1 MDDTYYNFTCVSK
14 ANDTLDIQSDVL
26 KIKTS
31 GNRPIFIFL
40 VSAFMCVA
48 LSAQM
53 CGLELIRL
61 GLSLRG
67 DEKITSAI
75 RPDVFAIRARGVCGE
90 WAGFIQGK
98 GGLRVKMRVKLQ

>member
-1 MDDTYYNFTCVSK
+1 
-14 ANDTLDIQSDVL
+14 
-26 KIKTS
+26 
-31 GNRPIFIFL
+31 
-40 VSAFMCVA
+40 MCVA
-48 LSAQM
+48 LSGQM

-75 RPDVFAIRARGVCGE
+75 RPDVFAIRAGGVCGE

-98 GGLRVKMRVKLQ
+98 GGSQSKDEGKITIEYPQEPD

>member
-1 MDDTYYNFTCVSK
+1 MDDTYYNFTCVST

-26 KIKTS
+26 KIEVS

-48 LSAQM
+48 LSGQM
-53 CGLELIRL
+53 CGLELIRV

-67 DEKITSAI
+67 DAKITSAI
-75 RPDVFAIRARGVCGE
+75 RPDVFAIRAGGVCGGVG
-90 WAGFIQGK
+90 WVYPGK
-98 GGLRVKMRVKLQ
+98 RGVLE